1 MIKPRH
7 FVLLASTLAV
17 AFAIG
22 LGLGGVTPAAAQR
35 PMPPSQAEIEAI
47 LRRYGSRHGLA
58 AVDAPG
64 GVAGHTTLRIASS
77 GWKSTDLLVVEL
89 AASGGADC
97 ATPFQSSRIKQ
108 ATCRTGLGRFG
119 SIEVP
124 LSGGG
129 SVMVYSLDPT
139 KVPDACASFQA
150 VRTGQKTLMQWEQ
163 EVWNSSYGE
172 PLAIEAVAAAG
183 DGTTAFDGRPALGA
197 GRTVGNQRVA
207 QTLPVVWTD
216 LKGARLRLF
225 NTLPQCIQGA
235 ATAGGTV
242 EGSDCPGR
250 RESRWVMPAYDATDL
265 KPDFG
270 SAEVGSLALVGTAPQ
285 QGQPPA
291 ILTDLL
297 ATADR
302 LDASGWLSY
311 DRTPLSTANPGSIA
325 FPMAVA
331 PLDNLKSELWVSNH
345 NVTATVSVNLLM
357 FDGNQAIHQSYT
369 DPVGLCPGATRR
381 YDIQEIA
388 GEIAPSSPP
397 RGGNGQ
403 AGPPVLSLRV
413 EATSPLLQ
421 NFAPIS
427 GVMVLSSASG
437 VTAYRGLT
445 VPAELQALRG
455 RPEGDRTG
463 PTSAVVLPGVKKAYG
478 ADRMTSYVMAMMLV
492 GAQAENAITVD
503 FYDSAGK
510 PVVVGFT
517 RAMGQGPAA
526 FFDLRDVV
534 VPGRGG
540 AQPQRLPD
548 GFIGTA
554 VVRGQQNRGQMG
566 AVAVERPVPAGA
578 TRPLAA
584 DGPSQNT
591 PRDTLISYSGA
602 LLLQWPDP
610 DAPATPT
617 NVPVPTVGRMTPTPG
632 GGRMTPTPG
641 VTVSPGVPSPEA
653 TPTANVARTKAW
665 LPALLNGYDLFNPPS
680 ASQNMPAPR

>member
-7 FVLLASTLAV
+7 FILLASTLAA
-17 AFAIG
+17 AFVIG

-35 PMPPSQAEIEAI
+35 PTPPSQAEIEAI

-64 GVAGHTTLRIASS
+64 GVAGRTTLRIASS
-77 GWKSTDLLVVEL
+77 GWKPTEVLVVEL

-97 ATPFQSSRIKQ
+97 AAPFQTGRIKQ

-129 SVMVYSLDPT
+129 GSVMVYSLDPT
-139 KVPDACASFQA
+139 KVADACASFQA
-150 VRTGQKTLMQWEQ
+150 VRDGQKTLMQWEQ
-163 EVWNSSYGE
+163 EVWNTSYGE
-172 PLAIEAVAAAG
+172 PLAVQAVAAAG

-207 QTLPVVWTD
+207 QNLPVVWTD

-225 NTLPQCIQGA
+225 NTLPQCLQGA

-242 EGSDCPGR
+242 EGSDCPTPLQ
-250 RESRWVMPAYDATDL
+250 SRWNVPAYDATDL
-265 KPDFG
+265 KLDFG
-270 SAEVGSLALVGTAPQ
+270 SAEVGSLTMVGTAPQ

-291 ILTDLL
+291 VLTDLL

-311 DRTPLSTANPGSIA
+311 DRTPLLTANAGSIA

-345 NVTATVSVNLLM
+345 NVTATVTVNLLM

-381 YDIQEIA
+381 YNIQEIA
-388 GEIAPSSPP
+388 GEIPPSNPP
-397 RGGNGQ
+397 RGGGQ

-413 EATSPLLQ
+413 EATSPVLQ

-427 GVMVLSSASG
+427 GVMVFSSATG
-437 VTAYRGLT
+437 VTAYRGLN

-455 RPEGDRTG
+455 RAESDRTG

-478 ADRMTSYVMAMMLV
+478 ADRMTSFVMAMMLV

-526 FFDLRDVV
+526 YFDLRDVV
-534 VPGRGG
+534 VPARGD
-540 AQPQRLPD
+540 AQAQRLPD

-554 VVRGQQNRGQMG
+554 VIRGQQNRGQMG
-566 AVAVERPVPAGA
+566 AMAVERPLPGGA

-584 DGPSQNT
+584 DGPNSDSPSQNT
-591 PRDTLISYSGA
+591 PRDTLISYGGA

-632 GGRMTPTPG
+632 

-653 TPTANVARTKAW
+653 TPTANVVRFRVW
-665 LPALLNGYDLFNPPS
+665 LPALLSSYDLFNPPS
-680 ASQNMPAPR
+680 ASQGLPAVR